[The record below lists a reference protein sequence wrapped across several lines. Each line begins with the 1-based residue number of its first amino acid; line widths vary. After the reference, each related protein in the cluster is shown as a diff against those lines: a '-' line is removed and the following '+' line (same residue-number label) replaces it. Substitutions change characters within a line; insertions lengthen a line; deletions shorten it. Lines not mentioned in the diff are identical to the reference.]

1 MSTSATAEEQAV
13 APPNAAQG
21 GMWSPAGFSWS
32 LFEFARN
39 PYYFLVVIY
48 VFPPYFASAVVGDAV
63 QGQALIAGSIE
74 LAGYVCALT
83 APLLGAMM
91 DRSGKR
97 KPVLA
102 FFIAALAL
110 CSASLWFAMPGGE
123 GLPIAVIVPLL
134 SLGYVCYTYSE
145 VMHNAMLPLAGR
157 PSSLSSISGLGLSF
171 GQAGAVIGL
180 LAIVVLSLA
189 PQIIGLPEGRMDLI
203 ARGIGPVTAV
213 WLVVLMIP
221 FFLYMPDGAPAG
233 GSWTRAAHSIMLG
246 GKGGSPFSRLGV
258 FLRYL
263 RSLFR
268 DHPDTMKFL
277 IVRMIY
283 ADGVTTLLSLG
294 GVYTAGVLAWGQ
306 TELALYGIWGSFFGI
321 IGGVFGG
328 SFMDKVFGPRRAI
341 IVELVLLSLGVLV
354 AISVSQESILF
365 GLIPADQ
372 TVNGLPF
379 FSQLFEVAY
388 LGAIAFVAI
397 FATAIISSSRYM
409 LVRIAPR
416 ERVSEFFGLY
426 MMAATATVWLGP
438 LLVRLATT
446 ASGDQRIGFAPV
458 PAMLA
463 VGAILMVLLVRSP
476 PGERDPAASVS

>member
-1 MSTSATAEEQAV
+1 MSAPAAAEAKPV
-13 APPNAAQG
+13 APPEAAQG

-63 QGQALIAGSIE
+63 RGQALIAGSIE

-91 DRSGKR
+91 DRSGRR

-102 FFIAALAL
+102 FFIASLAL
-110 CSASLWFAMPGGE
+110 CSATLWFAMPGE
-123 GLPIAVIVPLL
+123 AGLPIALIVPLL
-134 SLGYVCYTYSE
+134 SLGYISYTYSE

-157 PSSLSSISGLGLSF
+157 PSSLSSISGLGLSL
-171 GQAGAVIGL
+171 GQAGAVVGL

-189 PQIIGLPEGRMDLI
+189 PQLIGLPEGRMDLI

-213 WLVVLMIP
+213 WLVVLMVP
-221 FFLYMPDGAPAG
+221 FFLWMPDGAPAG
-233 GSWTRAAHSIMLG
+233 GSWTRAGRDILLG
-246 GKGGSPFSRLGV
+246 GAGENLFSRIGV
-258 FLRYL
+258 FVRYI
-263 RSLFR
+263 RDLFR
-268 DHPDTMKFL
+268 QHPRAMKFL

-306 TELALYGIWGSFFGI
+306 TELALYGIWGSFFGV

-341 IVELVLLSLGVLV
+341 IVELILLSCGVLL

-365 GLIPADQ
+365 GLIPANQ
-372 TVNGLPF
+372 TVNSLPF
-379 FSQLFEVAY
+379 FSQLYELAY

-409 LVRIAPR
+409 LVRVAPAG
-416 ERVSEFFGLY
+416 RVSEFFGLY

-458 PAMLA
+458 PGLLIIGAVLMLA
-463 VGAILMVLLVRSP
+463 MVRGP
-476 PGERDPAASVS
+476 PDEGGSKAPAA

>member
-1 MSTSATAEEQAV
+1 MSAPAAAEDGKR
-13 APPNAAQG
+13 APPPDAATG
-21 GMWSPAGFSWS
+21 GMWAPAGFSWS

-63 QGQALIAGSIE
+63 RGQALIAGSIE
-74 LAGYVCALT
+74 LAGYICAIT

-102 FFIAALAL
+102 VFIGLLAL
-110 CSASLWFAMPGGE
+110 CSATLWFAEPGGA
-123 GLPIAVIVPLL
+123 GLPIALIVPLL
-134 SLGYVCYTYSE
+134 SLGYVAYTYSE

-157 PSSLSSISGLGLSF
+157 PSSLSAISGFGLSL
-171 GQAGAVIGL
+171 GQAGAVVGL
-180 LAIVVLSLA
+180 LAIVVLSVA
-189 PQIIGLPEGRMDLI
+189 PGLVGLPEGRMDLI

-213 WLVVLMIP
+213 WLVVLMVP

-233 GSWTRAAHSIMLG
+233 GSWRRAGRDILLG
-246 GKGGSPFSRLGV
+246 GASGNVFSRAGV
-258 FLRYL
+258 FIRYI
-263 RSLFR
+263 RDLFKQ
-268 DHPDTMKFL
+268 HPQAMRFL

-321 IGGVFGG
+321 IGGFFGG

-341 IVELVLLSLGVLV
+341 IVELVLLSLGVLT

-365 GLIPADQ
+365 GLIRADYA
-372 TVNGLPF
+372 VNGLPF
-379 FSQLFEVAY
+379 FSQLYEVAY
-388 LGAIAFVAI
+388 LGAIAFVAV

-409 LVRIAPR
+409 LVRVAPAG
-416 ERVSEFFGLY
+416 RVSEFFGLY

-458 PAMLA
+458 PALLITGAVLML
-463 VGAILMVLLVRSP
+463 LLVRSP
-476 PGERDPAASVS
+476 PGERNAR

>member
-1 MSTSATAEEQAV
+1 MSGAAQAEDKPV
-13 APPNAAQG
+13 APADAATG
-21 GMWSPAGFSWS
+21 GMWAPAGFSWS

-48 VFPPYFASAVVGDAV
+48 VFPPYFAAAVVGDAV
-63 QGQALIAGSIE
+63 RGQALIAGSIE
-74 LAGYVCALT
+74 MAGYVCAVT

-102 FFIAALAL
+102 VFIAALAL
-110 CSASLWFAMPGGE
+110 CSATLWFAEPGGA
-123 GLPIAVIVPLL
+123 GLPIGLIVPLL
-134 SLGYVCYTYSE
+134 SLGYISYTYSE

-157 PSSLSSISGLGLSF
+157 RSSLSSISGLGLSL
-171 GQAGAVIGL
+171 GQAGAVVGL

-189 PQIIGLPEGRMDLI
+189 PGIIGLPEGRMDLI
-203 ARGIGPVTAV
+203 ARGIGPATAV
-213 WLVVLMIP
+213 WLIVLMLP

-233 GSWTRAAHSIMLG
+233 GSWTRAGRDILLG
-246 GKGGSPFSRLGV
+246 GSGENLFSRIGV
-258 FLRYL
+258 FARYI
-263 RSLFR
+263 RDLFR
-268 DHPDTMKFL
+268 QHPRAMKFL

-341 IVELVLLSLGVLV
+341 IVELILLSFGVML

-372 TVNGLPF
+372 TINGLPF
-379 FSQLFEVAY
+379 FSQLYEVAY
-388 LGAIAFVAI
+388 LGAIAFVAV

-409 LVRIAPR
+409 LVRVAPAG
-416 ERVSEFFGLY
+416 RVSEFFGLY
-426 MMAATATVWLGP
+426 MMSATATVWLGP

-458 PAMLA
+458 PILLA
-463 VGAILMVLLVRSP
+463 FGAIMMVVLVRSP
-476 PGERDPAASVS
+476 PGEREDAAGA

>member
-1 MSTSATAEEQAV
+1 MTAAV
-13 APPNAAQG
+13 AGEDKPGAPDAATG
-21 GMWSPAGFSWS
+21 GMWAPAGFSWS

-48 VFPPYFASAVVGDAV
+48 VFPPYFAAAVVGDAV
-63 QGQALIAGSIE
+63 RGQALIAGSIE
-74 LAGYVCALT
+74 LAGYICAFT

-102 FFIAALAL
+102 VFIGLLAV
-110 CSASLWFAMPGGE
+110 CSATLWFAEPGGA
-123 GLPIAVIVPLL
+123 GLPIGLIVPLL
-134 SLGYVCYTYSE
+134 SLGYVSYTYSE

-157 PSSLSSISGLGLSF
+157 RSSLSAISGLGLSL
-171 GQAGAVIGL
+171 GQAGAVVGL
-180 LAIVVLSLA
+180 VAIVVLSVA

-213 WLVVLMIP
+213 WLVVLMVP

-233 GSWTRAAHSIMLG
+233 GSWTRAGRDILFG
-246 GKGGSPFSRLGV
+246 GEGENLFSRIGV
-258 FLRYL
+258 FARYIV
-263 RSLFR
+263 SLFKQ
-268 DHPDTMKFL
+268 HPQVMKFL

-321 IGGVFGG
+321 IGGFFGG
-328 SFMDKVFGPRRAI
+328 SFMDKIFGPRRAI
-341 IVELVLLSLGVLV
+341 IVELVLLSLGVLT
-354 AISVSQESILF
+354 AISVSQESIFF
-365 GLIPADQ
+365 GLVRADQ
-372 TVNGLPF
+372 TINGLPF
-379 FSQLFEVAY
+379 FSQLYEVAY

-409 LVRIAPR
+409 LVRIAPAA
-416 ERVSEFFGLY
+416 RVSEFFGLY

-458 PAMLA
+458 PFLLA
-463 VGAILMVLLVRSP
+463 TGAILMVLLVRSP
-476 PGERDPAASVS
+476 PENPDD